1 GKHVIIVEGAVGD
14 HRAKGRDVL
23 APMKVPVIIDA
34 NSKSTRRS
42 FPWRSLPKE
51 VNTRAFDCVV
61 RRGRRLANRK
71 GNPPRGRCAA
81 RQTVPWARNR
91 ARTRSAGAGQTRLR
105 ARERLR
111 RPICGQ
117 GADTSGDAARSS
129 QNRNEWQ
136 CNDLILLILVAATGL
151 EPALQFPRSR
161 F

>member
-1 GKHVIIVEGAVGD
+1 CKFEVDTKIIPMAIT
-14 HRAKGRDVL
+14 AK
-23 APMKVPVIIDA
+23 
-34 NSKSTRRS
+34 RS
-42 FPWRSLPKE
+42 EYPGFRLRSSS
-51 VNTRAFDCVV
+51 
-61 RRGRRLANRK
+61 GRRLANRK

-151 EPALQFPRSR
+151 EPALRFPRSR